1 MTKFFSWTKKSKKYK
16 SKDAEKLF
24 DEVLGQVAPQLQN
37 SVDSLIDNER
47 KQLIKKAIEN
57 MQQQL
62 KNIANEPT
70 APVQQSSQVQS
81 SQVQSSHVQPLV
93 QVQSNTVK
101 PNAPYTVI
109 NTTSA
114 NPEILQNVIQ
124 QLIPYLEESVKTMIT
139 NERDLL
145 IGTIVQHIQNN
156 LNEKNQIKSE

>member
-1 MTKFFSWTKKSKKYK
+1 MKFFSCKKKSKSK

-24 DEVLGQVAPQLQN
+24 DEVLGQVAPQLEN
-37 SVDSLIDNER
+37 SVNSLIDNER

-57 MQQQL
+57 MQSQL
-62 KNIANEPT
+62 NTLTHEQVIQPQPA
-70 APVQQSSQVQS
+70 AQSY
-81 SQVQSSHVQPLV
+81 V
-93 QVQSNTVK
+93 QVQVQPQVQTNTMK
-101 PNAPYTVI
+101 STPYTVI

-124 QLIPYLEESVKTMIT
+124 QLVPYLEDSVKTMIT

-156 LNEKNQIKSE
+156 LNDKNQIKSE

>member
-1 MTKFFSWTKKSKKYK
+1 MKFFSCTKKPKSK

-24 DEVLGQVAPQLQN
+24 DEVLGQVAPQLEN
-37 SVDSLIDNER
+37 SVNSLIDNER
-47 KQLIKKAIEN
+47 KQLVKKAIEN

-62 KNIANEPT
+62 NNITSEQQVQPS
-70 APVQQSSQVQS
+70 VQQVQPSVQQVQPPL
-81 SQVQSSHVQPLV
+81 QFVQP
-93 QVQSNTVK
+93 QVVK

-124 QLIPYLEESVKTMIT
+124 QLVPYLEDSVKTMIT

-156 LNEKNQIKSE
+156 LNEKNQIKSD

>member
-1 MTKFFSWTKKSKKYK
+1 MKFFSWNKKSKSK

-24 DEVLGQVAPQLQN
+24 DEVLGQVAPQLEN
-37 SVDSLIDNER
+37 SVNSLIDNER
-47 KQLIKKAIEN
+47 KQLVKKAIEN

-62 KNIANEPT
+62 NNIANEQHEPV
-70 APVQQSSQVQS
+70 AQQVQIVQQ
-81 SQVQSSHVQPLV
+81 VQPLV
-93 QVQSNTVK
+93 QVQSHAVK
-101 PNAPYTVI
+101 QNAPYTVI

-124 QLIPYLEESVKTMIT
+124 QLVPYLEESVKTMIT

-156 LNEKNQIKSE
+156 LNDKNQIKSE